1 MSSTKDSGVQAA
13 LALVQQP
20 VAVPPAAAAA
30 SAQQAQAQAQFE
42 EGRSLLSKGPAPYPR
57 AAELLRAATDAGHA
71 GAAAWLARG

>member
-1 MSSTKDSGVQAA
+1 MSSTKDSGAQAA

-20 VAVPPAAAAA
+20 AAVPPAAAAA